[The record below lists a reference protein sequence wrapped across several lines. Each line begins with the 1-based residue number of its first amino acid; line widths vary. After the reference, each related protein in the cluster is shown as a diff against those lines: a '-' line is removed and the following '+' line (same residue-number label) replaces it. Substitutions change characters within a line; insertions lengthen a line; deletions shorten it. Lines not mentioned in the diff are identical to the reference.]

1 MSTRL
6 IYSIVGYHAI
16 TMPQNPKVLLN
27 ERRQMMATL
36 LAIGLD
42 PKRSIIFHQ
51 DQVTYSFKYAYELL
65 NL

>member
-16 TMPQNPKVLLN
+16 TMPQNPKILLN

-51 DQVTYSFKYAYELL
+51 DQVTYSF
-65 NL
+65 